1 MEIPKQLCWNIR
13 KLKEVKSM
21 KIPEL
26 ENWTMLPMAGI
37 TAREQGRAGKKA
49 AQDRHLHQV
58 LLWGR
63 EEGEAINLD
72 LTSSDMACSTSSPMQ
87 KGQSL

>member
-37 TAREQGRAGKKA
+37 TARE
-49 AQDRHLHQV
+49 
-58 LLWGR
+58 
-63 EEGEAINLD
+63 
-72 LTSSDMACSTSSPMQ
+72 
-87 KGQSL
+87 